1 MFNLALRSDYITS
14 ATLRLSRDCMLM
26 RTCVEA
32 AVLGVERVL
41 ALQTHPCSPH
51 DLVSDIVDSS
61 DFVVKL
67 PEPLARGWSLQNEK
81 KCLYAAR
88 VEARNVNSLVLGPI
102 FTTLGSVETLIR
114 AFIGV

>member
-1 MFNLALRSDYITS
+1 MLGIAWGLENDCC
-14 ATLRLSRDCMLM
+14 RLSRDCMLM

-51 DLVSDIVDSS
+51 HLLSEIVDSF

-81 KCLYAAR
+81 
-88 VEARNVNSLVLGPI
+88 
-102 FTTLGSVETLIR
+102 SVSMLRGWRLEMLTD
-114 AFIGV
+114 